1 MATQDDTQ
9 HQEQDT
15 GTVTPEAGS
24 DDEAIARFNQ
34 RAQSSDA
41 EDADPPNDEAQADP
55 EDGTQET
62 GDPDDEDEASSTRVE
77 VEFEGKTYKVEPELQ
92 KALLRQ
98 ADYSRHVQDVT
109 AQKKDYAQRIERADS
124 LFENSKKYA
133 SAQAAISALDAKLK
147 EFEDADL
154 DKLAPEVQG
163 RVALDLYRVQQ
174 ARAKAVENANSVHA
188 QIVKD
193 RESTLDA
200 ARNEMVKT
208 LSKELPG
215 WGDELGGR
223 ITAYALKSGY
233 SQQDLARLTDPKV
246 VIALSKAMKFDA
258 IQAGK
263 KDAIDKAKAKGETN
277 PVLKPQQRRVVDKQ
291 ADLQQRFKRSQSPED
306 AEALFHAKAQSR
318 R

>member
-1 MATQDDTQ
+1 MPIQDDTQ

-15 GTVTPEAGS
+15 GTVTPVAGS
-24 DDEAIARFNQ
+24 DDEAIALFNQ
-34 RAQSSDA
+34 RATSEADEDA
-41 EDADPPNDEAQADP
+41 ETPADDAEAADSDPGTNDGDP
-55 EDGTQET
+55 EDEEQGPQ
-62 GDPDDEDEASSTRVE
+62 AIE
-77 VEFEGKTYKVEPELQ
+77 VEYEGKTYKVKPELRE
-92 KALLRQ
+92 ALLRK
-98 ADYSRHVQDVT
+98 ADYSRNMQEVS
-109 AQKKDYAQRIERADS
+109 AAKKDYVQRLERVDA

-133 SAQAAISALDAKLK
+133 SAQAAITALDAKLK
-147 EFEDADL
+147 EFEDTDL
-154 DKLAPEVQG
+154 DKLAPEDQG
-163 RVALDLYRVQQ
+163 KAALGLYKLQQ
-174 ARAKAVENANSVHA
+174 ARVKAVENANSVHA

-193 RESTLDA
+193 RADAFQA
-200 ARNEMVKT
+200 ARGEMTKT

-223 ITAYALKSGY
+223 ITQYARKSGY
-233 SQQDLARLTDPKV
+233 SDQELARLTDPKL

-263 KDAIDKAKAKGETN
+263 KDAIDKAKAKGESS

-291 ADLQQRFKRSQSPED
+291 TELQQRFRRSQSPED